1 MLLNRHFKSIEDITL
16 PGKVTIMYGARRV
29 GKTTLLKQLLSSTN
43 LRYKL
48 ESGENIRVRQILNS
62 SDFDLL
68 AEYVKGY
75 DLIVIDE
82 AQEVPDI
89 GKGLKII
96 IDNNPELRVVATGS
110 SSFHLSQK
118 TGEPLTGRKRE
129 IRMFPFAHKELA
141 ESMNKFEL
149 QEKLNEFLVYGMY
162 PEIFMTKSKS
172 DKIELVTSLAESY
185 LLKDVLSY
193 ENIKNS
199 KMLSDLLK
207 LLAFQIG
214 NLVSFNELAMQLG
227 VNVRTVTRYIE
238 LLEKSFVI
246 FRLGA
251 LSRNLRS
258 EVAVKSKYYF
268 YDNGIRN
275 AIINQFHEP
284 GLRSDTGALW
294 ENFIITERMKKIELD
309 RIKVQTYFWRN
320 YKQQEIDY
328 IEEADAQMRAYEIK
342 WNKSKANFPGEFL
355 TEYQPVSCEVIHK
368 AKYFD
373 FIF

>member
-1 MLLNRHFKSIEDITL
+1 
-16 PGKVTIMYGARRV
+16 
-29 GKTTLLKQLLSSTN
+29 
-43 LRYKL
+43 
-48 ESGENIRVRQILNS
+48 
-62 SDFDLL
+62 
-68 AEYVKGY
+68 
-75 DLIVIDE
+75 
-82 AQEVPDI
+82 
-89 GKGLKII
+89 
-96 IDNNPELRVVATGS
+96 
-110 SSFHLSQK
+110 
-118 TGEPLTGRKRE
+118 
-129 IRMFPFAHKELA
+129 
-141 ESMNKFEL
+141 
-149 QEKLNEFLVYGMY
+149 MY
-162 PEIFMTKSKS
+162 PEIMMIKSKAE
-172 DKIELVTSLAESY
+172 KIELVVGLAESY

-199 KMLSDLLK
+199 RMLSNLLK

-227 VNVRTVTRYIE
+227 VNVRTVARYIE

-246 FRLGA
+246 YRLGT
-251 LSRNLRS
+251 LKRNLRS

-294 ENFIITERMKKIELD
+294 ENFIISERMKKIELD
-309 RIKVQTYFWRN
+309 RIQVQTYFWRN

-328 IEEADAQMRAYEIK
+328 IEEADAKMFAYEIK
-342 WNKSKANFPGEFL
+342 WNKSKATFPGDFL
-355 TEYQPVSCEVIHK
+355 DEYQPVSCEVIHK